1 MGPSVKRLTCAN
13 RFRGLASIASNYS
26 LRRCLEAVL
35 ALLDGLRRGIADKV
49 HCRGKQRVHIV
60 LGVPKH
66 DIATPAQNATH
77 LTKLMAMIDNKL
89 TTRMI
94 WLGTSANCALAALQI
109 KHLVPLI
116 EGDSVVETQ

>member
-1 MGPSVKRLTCAN
+1 MKRLEILN

-26 LRRCLEAVL
+26 LRRCLKAVL
-35 ALLDGLRRGIADKV
+35 ALLNRFRRGIADKV
-49 HCRGKQRVHIV
+49 HCRSKQRVHIV
-60 LGVPKH
+60 FGVPKH
-66 DIATPAQNATH
+66 DVATPAQNATH

-94 WLGTSANCALAALQI
+94 WLGASANCALAALQN